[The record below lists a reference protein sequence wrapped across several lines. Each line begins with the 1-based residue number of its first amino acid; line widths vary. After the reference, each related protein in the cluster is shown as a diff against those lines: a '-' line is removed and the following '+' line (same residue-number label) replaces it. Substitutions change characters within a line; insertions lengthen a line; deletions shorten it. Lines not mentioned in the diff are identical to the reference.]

1 MRIYIILFAYI
12 ALFEGCSS
20 LIFQQKFLDKE
31 ILKKEKL
38 SKRKLSCEE
47 DAKPKSLQYLEQQ
60 YRCTSEVEEK

>member
-60 YRCTSEVEEK
+60 YRCTSEVEDK